1 MTWRAELAFVTFLLG
16 AVEMDEIFKK
26 AALDSHNK
34 YRAKAG
40 LKPLKWDTGLEN
52 HAKADLKW
60 FMKKVKRPRIFG

>member
-16 AVEMDEIFKK
+16 AVEMNEIIKK

-40 LKPLKWDTGLEN
+40 LKLLKWDTELERK
-52 HAKADLKW
+52 AKFFLRTYGNQ
-60 FMKKVKRPRIFG
+60 VKRPKNG